1 MKGMDLTINRLL
13 FGLCMGL
20 VLLQSCTK
28 SNNVP
33 VAEQEGLAIVT
44 VGVSVGDPEEETV
57 VLASN
62 RKVTNSKL
70 AEQVSEVAV
79 SEHMTLGVTLRDQQ
93 NSQLDASFKR
103 SDYVDPALNTRSL
116 RAASQVI
123 TKTLDTNVKYRIV
136 VYDASGNYL
145 QSTDYSYGSNA
156 PQLNLDAG
164 KTYTFVVYSI
174 NSTSVIPNVD
184 GISNLST
191 AKLKDVNG
199 DLMYFK
205 KTMQLAYGNNNLAVI
220 LTHQFSQIT
229 TTVQMDNS
237 MTGSIAA
244 LSNMVVSPA
253 KSSATFSL
261 NDGSLVYAST
271 NSSAAI
277 TFAAIS
283 SGSRSVTAFP
293 TLVISPNT
301 TTASLTIGSITLDGD
316 TKNNI
321 VVPNIKIIPG
331 HKYNLVLN
339 FKACTQS
346 VTSDALNWN
355 YERATWTANGN
366 SYSGIIKDGTRYANN
381 EVITNT
387 FSAPQAN
394 YGFQFDITE
403 FDNAF
408 NMRVNGQYIFGSSTN
423 DQVQFQTN
431 TSLGTVRNIQFVDGT
446 EYAVNGIPE
455 VYDMKGTSNAPLLRI
470 LISRYGEVTLL
481 GSKSSGGPLVPLKL
495 KNGLSF
501 NTVNWSAS
509 GNNSVVISQKV
520 DGRTVIIGQGNGRK
534 LISCSGS

>member
-1 MKGMDLTINRLL
+1 
-13 FGLCMGL
+13 
-20 VLLQSCTK
+20 
-28 SNNVP
+28 
-33 VAEQEGLAIVT
+33 
-44 VGVSVGDPEEETV
+44 
-57 VLASN
+57 
-62 RKVTNSKL
+62 
-70 AEQVSEVAV
+70 
-79 SEHMTLGVTLRDQQ
+79 
-93 NSQLDASFKR
+93 
-103 SDYVDPALNTRSL
+103 
-116 RAASQVI
+116 
-123 TKTLDTNVKYRIV
+123 
-136 VYDASGNYL
+136 
-145 QSTDYSYGSNA
+145 
-156 PQLNLDAG
+156 
-164 KTYTFVVYSI
+164 
-174 NSTSVIPNVD
+174 
-184 GISNLST
+184 
-191 AKLKDVNG
+191 
-199 DLMYFK
+199 
-205 KTMQLAYGNNNLAVI
+205 
-220 LTHQFSQIT
+220 
-229 TTVQMDNS
+229 

-244 LSNMVVSPA
+244 LSNMVVSPT

-277 TFAAIS
+277 TFASIS
-283 SGSRSVTAFP
+283 SGSRSVTAIP

-355 YERATWTANGN
+355 YERATWTSNGN

-431 TSLGTVRNIQFVDGT
+431 TGLGTLRNIQFVDGT

-455 VYDMKGTSNAPLLRI
+455 VYDMKGTSSAPLLRI

-481 GSKSSGGPLVPLKL
+481 GSKSSGGPLVQLKL

>member
-1 MKGMDLTINRLL
+1 MKILYLTINRLL
-13 FGLCMGL
+13 FGISIGL
-20 VLLQSCTK
+20 LLLQSCSK

-33 VAEQEGLAIVT
+33 VVEQEGLAIVT
-44 VGVSVGDPEEETV
+44 VGVSVGDPEEEIV

-62 RKVTNSKL
+62 RKVTNSNL

-79 SEHMTLGVTLRDQQ
+79 SEHMTLGVTVTDQQ
-93 NSQLDASFKR
+93 HLS
-103 SDYVDPALNTRSL
+103 SDISELKNGYVAAKVNTGSL

-123 TKTLDTNVKYRIV
+123 TKSLDTNVKYRIL

-145 QSTDYSYGSNA
+145 QSTDYSYGANV
-156 PQLNLDAG
+156 PQLNLNAG
-164 KTYTFVVYSI
+164 QTYTFVVYSV
-174 NSTSVIPNVD
+174 NSTSVIPSVD
-184 GISNLST
+184 GISSLST

-244 LSNMVVSPA
+244 LSNMVVSPT

-261 NDGSLVYAST
+261 NDGSFVYAST

-277 TFAAIS
+277 RFAAIS

-331 HKYNLVLN
+331 HKYNLILN

-346 VTSDALNWN
+346 VTSDVLNWN
-355 YERATWTANGN
+355 YERSTWTANGN
-366 SYSGIIKDGTRYANN
+366 SYTGINKDGTRYANN

-408 NMRVNGQYIFGSSTN
+408 NMRINGQYIFGSSMN

-431 TSLGTVRNIQFVDGT
+431 ASLGTVRNIQFADGT
-446 EYAVNGIPE
+446 EYAVSGIPE

-481 GSKSSGGPLVPLKL
+481 GSKSSGGPLVQLKL

>member
-1 MKGMDLTINRLL
+1 MDLTINRLL

-481 GSKSSGGPLVPLKL
+481 GSKSSGGPLVQLKL

>member
-481 GSKSSGGPLVPLKL
+481 GSKSSGGPLVQLKL

>member
-1 MKGMDLTINRLL
+1 MKILDLTINRLS
-13 FGLCMGL
+13 FGICMGL
-20 VLLQSCTK
+20 LLLQSCSK

-33 VAEQEGLAIVT
+33 VVEQEGLAIVT

-62 RKVTNSKL
+62 RKVTNSNL
-70 AEQVSEVAV
+70 AEQVSEVAI
-79 SEHMTLGVTLRDQQ
+79 SEHMTLGVTVTDKQ
-93 NSQLDASFKR
+93 NSS
-103 SDYVDPALNTRSL
+103 SDISELKSGHVNPTVKTGSS

-123 TKTLDTNVKYRIV
+123 TKTLDTNVKYRIL

-145 QSTDYSYGSNA
+145 QSTDYSYGANV
-156 PQLNLDAG
+156 PQLNLNAG
-164 KTYTFVVYSI
+164 QTYTFVVYSV

-184 GISNLST
+184 NISSLST

-244 LSNMVVSPA
+244 LSNMVVSPT

-261 NDGSLVYAST
+261 NDGSFVYAST

-355 YERATWTANGN
+355 YER
-366 SYSGIIKDGTRYANN
+366 
-381 EVITNT
+381 
-387 FSAPQAN
+387 
-394 YGFQFDITE
+394 
-403 FDNAF
+403 
-408 NMRVNGQYIFGSSTN
+408 ST
-423 DQVQFQTN
+423 
-431 TSLGTVRNIQFVDGT
+431 
-446 EYAVNGIPE
+446 
-455 VYDMKGTSNAPLLRI
+455 
-470 LISRYGEVTLL
+470 
-481 GSKSSGGPLVPLKL
+481 
-495 KNGLSF
+495 
-501 NTVNWSAS
+501 
-509 GNNSVVISQKV
+509 
-520 DGRTVIIGQGNGRK
+520 
-534 LISCSGS
+534 

>member
-1 MKGMDLTINRLL
+1 MKILDLTINRLS
-13 FGLCMGL
+13 FGICMGL
-20 VLLQSCTK
+20 ILLQSCSK

-33 VAEQEGLAIVT
+33 VVEQEGLAIVT

-62 RKVTNSKL
+62 RKVTNSNL

-79 SEHMTLGVTLRDQQ
+79 SEHMTLGVTVTDQQ
-93 NSQLDASFKR
+93 NSSLDISELK
-103 SDYVDPALNTRSL
+103 SGHVDPTVNTGSS

-123 TKTLDTNVKYRIV
+123 TKTLDTNVKYRIL

-145 QSTDYSYGSNA
+145 QSTDYSYGANV
-156 PQLNLDAG
+156 PQLNLNAG
-164 KTYTFVVYSI
+164 QTYTFVVYSV

-184 GISNLST
+184 GISSLST

-244 LSNMVVSPA
+244 LSNMVVSPT

-261 NDGSLVYAST
+261 NDGSFVYAST

-355 YERATWTANGN
+355 YERSTWTANGS

-470 LISRYGEVTLL
+470 LISRNGEVTLL
-481 GSKSSGGPLVPLKL
+481 GSKSSGGPLVQLKL

-520 DGRTVIIGQGNGRK
+520 DGRTVIIGRGNGRK

>member
-1 MKGMDLTINRLL
+1 MKILDLTINRLS
-13 FGLCMGL
+13 FGICMGL
-20 VLLQSCTK
+20 LLLQSCSK

-33 VAEQEGLAIVT
+33 VVEQEGLAIVT

-62 RKVTNSKL
+62 RKVTNSNL

-79 SEHMTLGVTLRDQQ
+79 SEHMTLGVTVTDKQ
-93 NSQLDASFKR
+93 NSSLDISELK
-103 SDYVDPALNTRSL
+103 SGHVDPTVNTGSS

-123 TKTLDTNVKYRIV
+123 TKTLDTNVKYRIL

-145 QSTDYSYGSNA
+145 QSTDYSYGANV
-156 PQLNLDAG
+156 PQLNLNAG
-164 KTYTFVVYSI
+164 QTYTFVVYSV

-184 GISNLST
+184 GISSLST

-244 LSNMVVSPA
+244 LSNMVVSPT

-261 NDGSLVYAST
+261 NDGSFVYAST

-355 YERATWTANGN
+355 YERSTWTANGS

-481 GSKSSGGPLVPLKL
+481 GSKSSGGPLVQLKL